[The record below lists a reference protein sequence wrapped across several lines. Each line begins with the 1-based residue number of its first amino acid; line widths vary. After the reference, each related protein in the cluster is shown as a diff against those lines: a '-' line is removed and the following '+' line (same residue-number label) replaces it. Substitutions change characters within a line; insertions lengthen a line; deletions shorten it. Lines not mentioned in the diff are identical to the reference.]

1 MNKFKW
7 VICVRNS
14 DGRLRFI
21 QSTENRHIM
30 DDLEGALIFESLELA
45 IDQITSWNEIDS
57 EDLNNLIRFPYVI
70 IPHPD
75 SVINFVRDQLVEKH
89 DDDIPF

>member
-1 MNKFKW
+1 MNSFKW
-7 VICVRNS
+7 VIVLYNS

-30 DDLEGALIFESLELA
+30 GDLEEALIFESLELA
-45 IDQITSWNEIDS
+45 IDQITSWNKMDS
-57 EDLNNLIRFPYVI
+57 EDLNNLISFPYVI